1 MLVPVLPY
9 DREALRTAIFAMR
22 NPNGGTAIGD
32 AMDAARQALY
42 RAGTIRKYIL
52 VVTDGENT
60 DGPVAARGRAARSP
74 GAAKARCRMYFVA
87 FDIDARKFDFVREVR
102 GEVLGAGNGD
112 RAARQSRHDLPRQ
125 DPRRGDGRRRVAP
138 RRIADSPSAKETMIF
153 GKFFNALRA
162 QLNKI
167 ANFFFE
173 ADPIAVM
180 QLEVDQAT
188 ERLKEGR
195 KGLEMYR
202 GLVETVA
209 RQVATSK
216 SNATQLES
224 QIKAHLKAGNRD
236 MAGQLARAAPEDA
249 DRARGEHRSSSRC
262 TRRAYQNNLLKIQK
276 ANKDIVKVREKIR
289 QYDAELKMS
298 AAEAEIAQIS
308 ESFEMNMT
316 TDFGQIE
323 SVIQQQIDTNRGRAR
338 VAVDMSA
345 KGVAEIKAE
354 EAAEKAM
361 AEDLLSEIRGAAG
374 TQVAGDRAG
383 GDTAKTLGP
392 VTDKT

>member
-1 MLVPVLPY
+1 M
-9 DREALRTAIFAMR
+9 
-22 NPNGGTAIGD
+22 
-32 AMDAARQALY
+32 
-42 RAGTIRKYIL
+42 
-52 VVTDGENT
+52 
-60 DGPVAARGRAARSP
+60 
-74 GAAKARCRMYFVA
+74 
-87 FDIDARKFDFVREVR
+87 
-102 GEVLGAGNGD
+102 
-112 RAARQSRHDLPRQ
+112 
-125 DPRRGDGRRRVAP
+125 
-138 RRIADSPSAKETMIF
+138 
-153 GKFFNALRA
+153 GKFFKALRA

-167 ANFFFE
+167 ANLFFE

-209 RQVATSK
+209 RQVALGK

-224 QIKAHLKAGNRD
+224 QIKAHLKAGNREV
-236 MAGQLARAAPEDA
+236 AGQLALQLQKTQNELAANEKQV
-249 DRARGEHRSSSRC
+249 EMHE
-262 TRRAYQNNLLKIQK
+262 TAYQNNLLKIQK

-308 ESFEMNMT
+308 ESFDMNVT

-323 SVIQQQIDTNRGRAR
+323 SVIQRQIDTNRGRAR
-338 VAVDMSA
+338 VAADMSS
-345 KGVAEIKAE
+345 KGIETIKAE

-361 AEDLLSEIRGAAG
+361 AEDLLSKFEVQLGLKSPETSPIAE
-374 TQVAGDRAG
+374 
-383 GDTAKTLGP
+383 TAKNLGP
-392 VTDKT
+392 VSERS

>member
-1 MLVPVLPY
+1 M
-9 DREALRTAIFAMR
+9 
-22 NPNGGTAIGD
+22 
-32 AMDAARQALY
+32 
-42 RAGTIRKYIL
+42 
-52 VVTDGENT
+52 
-60 DGPVAARGRAARSP
+60 
-74 GAAKARCRMYFVA
+74 
-87 FDIDARKFDFVREVR
+87 
-102 GEVLGAGNGD
+102 
-112 RAARQSRHDLPRQ
+112 
-125 DPRRGDGRRRVAP
+125 
-138 RRIADSPSAKETMIF
+138 
-153 GKFFNALRA
+153 GKFFKALRA

-167 ANFFFE
+167 ANLFFE

-209 RQVATSK
+209 RQVALGK

-224 QIKAHLKAGNRD
+224 QIKAHLKAGNREV
-236 MAGQLARAAPEDA
+236 AGQLALQLQKTQNELAANEKQV
-249 DRARGEHRSSSRC
+249 EMHE
-262 TRRAYQNNLLKIQK
+262 TAYQNNLLKIQK

-308 ESFEMNMT
+308 ESFDMNVT

-323 SVIQQQIDTNRGRAR
+323 SVIQRQIDTNRGRAR
-338 VAVDMSA
+338 VAADMSS
-345 KGVAEIKAE
+345 KGIETIKAE

-361 AEDLLSEIRGAAG
+361 AEDLLSKFEVQLGLKSPETSPIA
-374 TQVAGDRAG
+374 
-383 GDTAKTLGP
+383 DTAKNLGP
-392 VTDKT
+392 VSERS